1 MDMTQDLLFADDHKY
16 NQQFDIFE
24 FIRYSVV
31 HYNESFDI
39 FIAGLRGIGK
49 STVAYGIAMLLDP
62 DFDIDRWVFESEKYI
77 EIITTKQRK
86 GTVVVFDEVGTQKSG
101 SSRKWQKEDAH
112 DLADITQ
119 VNRTDGII
127 TIATSLEH
135 SRGEKRFRSG
145 FRVIVQP
152 IKKITNM
159 ETHGNGMA
167 IDVEI
172 RVSEYDIFN
181 NVVYRKLFRYAP
193 GGRIKHVRLYHPP
206 VDKWKE
212 YQEHRSDFL
221 TSVKKLQEEKA
232 AQNQLDDTQKELA
245 NKYGISNNPN
255 RVKKFVDLAQ
265 ELSDADA
272 TTYKKSIPKSELVD
286 KICSL
291 FEVSKGTAVNMSS
304 VLATKGFLGSRVGGS
319 KSKKNKSS
327 SNYWIT
333 SAGLEFLE
341 QLS

>member
-1 MDMTQDLLFADDHKY
+1 MNASDLLFADDHRY
-16 NQQFDIFE
+16 NKQFDIFE

-49 STVAYGIAMLLDP
+49 STVAYGIAMLIDP
-62 DFDIDRWVFESEKYI
+62 EFTNDRWVFESEKYI
-77 EIITTKQRK
+77 DIITTKQRK
-86 GTVVVFDEVGTQKSG
+86 GTVVVFDDVGTQKSG
-101 SSRKWQKEDAH
+101 SSRKWQKDDAH

-152 IKKITNM
+152 IKKVTNM
-159 ETHGNGMA
+159 ETHGHGMA

-212 YQEHRSDFL
+212 YQEHRADFL
-221 TSVKKLQEEKA
+221 TSIKQKQEEKA
-232 AQNQLDDTQKELA
+232 AQNELDDIQKELA

-255 RVKKFVDLAQ
+255 RVKKFVMFAQ
-265 ELSDADA
+265 ELSAADI
-272 TTYKKSIPKSELVD
+272 TSYRKSIPKSEMVD
-286 KICSL
+286 RVCSL
-291 FEVSKGTAVNMSS
+291 FDISKTTGSTLTST
-304 VLATKGFLGSRVGGS
+304 LATKGFLKSKVGGS
-319 KSKKNKSS
+319 KAKKKSS
-327 SNYWIT
+327 SFYWIS
-333 SAGLEFLE
+333 SAGIEFLKE
-341 QLS
+341 LHG

>member
-1 MDMTQDLLFADDHKY
+1 MTTDLLFAADHRY
-16 NQQFDIFE
+16 NKQFDIFE

-49 STVAYGIAMLLDP
+49 STVAYGIAMLIDP
-62 DFDIDRWVFESEKYI
+62 NFDNDKWVFESEKYI
-77 EIITTKQRK
+77 EIITNKQRK
-86 GTVVVFDEVGTQKSG
+86 GTVVVFDDVGTQKSG

-152 IKKITNM
+152 IKKVTNM

-206 VDKWKE
+206 ADKWKE
-212 YQEHRSDFL
+212 YQRHRSDFL
-221 TSVKKLQEEKA
+221 TAVKKKQEEKT
-232 AQNQLDDTQKELA
+232 AQNELNDKQKEMA

-255 RVKKFVDLAQ
+255 RVKKFVMLAQ
-265 ELSDADA
+265 ELSDAGI
-272 TTYKKSIPKSELVD
+272 TSYKKSIPKSEMVE

-291 FEVSKGTAVNMSS
+291 FGLGKTTGSTLTSG
-304 VLATKGFLGSRVGGS
+304 LATKGFLKSKVGGT
-319 KSKKNKSS
+319 KSKKKSS
-327 SNYWIT
+327 AYYWI
-333 SAGLEFLE
+333 SSSGIEFLNE
-341 QLS
+341 LSK